1 MHKFLFYSNTYCRKR
16 VLRKFVVSNSYHC
29 MLLWRFEGP
38 NLDVNDIKA
47 HNTSMGW
54 EKKVKLDLKFHFG
67 QFFRLANEVS
77 SSNQIN
83 VSFHVVQRAPKD
95 PTPTQWSL
103 SNRLL
108 GSVLVYSD
116 YFDQNNNKET
126 FFFSKSK
133 TKLHPLLRKIEQNK
147 LLLKV
152 FNRFGFISFYF
163 IFHLQGVSN

>member
-16 VLRKFVVSNSYHC
+16 VLRKFVVSNSYHR

-47 HNTSMGW
+47 HNTAMGW

-83 VSFHVVQRAPKD
+83 VSFRVVQRAPKD

-116 YFDQNNNKET
+116 YFDQKQQQRN
-126 FFFSKSK
+126 FFFLKIQNQIAPIAQENW
-133 TKLHPLLRKIEQNK
+133 TK
-147 LLLKV
+147 
-152 FNRFGFISFYF
+152 
-163 IFHLQGVSN
+163 

>member
-16 VLRKFVVSNSYHC
+16 VLRKFVVSNSYHR

-83 VSFHVVQRAPKD
+83 VSFRVVQRAPKD

-116 YFDQNNNKET
+116 YFDQKQQQRN
-126 FFFSKSK
+126 FFFLKIQNQIAPIAQENW
-133 TKLHPLLRKIEQNK
+133 TK
-147 LLLKV
+147 
-152 FNRFGFISFYF
+152 
-163 IFHLQGVSN
+163 